1 MRRYWIPAF
10 AGMTTN
16 LRQEVLMSKI
26 SILPDLLIN
35 KIAAGEVIERPA
47 SVVRELVD
55 NAIDA
60 GATDIEVEV
69 LHGGK
74 KLIKV
79 SDNGCGMDR
88 EDAVMCFERHA
99 TSKIKTEEEL
109 FDISTLGFRGEALPA
124 IASVS
129 KITLSTSPADADC
142 GTKVEIGAAHKK
154 EISDAPPVRG
164 TMIEVRDIFYNTPA
178 RRKFLKTNP
187 TELTHII
194 DTVVQKA
201 FAYPGIAFRLLHNN
215 SEVLNAASASD
226 IKERF
231 GQLYGD
237 EMAGEFINVKK
248 ESKAITVNG
257 FTSSPDFTR
266 AARSHQLIFI
276 NRRPVK
282 NTTVNHA
289 VYNAYDNQI
298 PGGRHPAYFLFI
310 DIDPRSVDV
319 NVHPAKREVKFER
332 PDEIHRFVRAA
343 VYEAL
348 NPGHVID
355 VTAPSV
361 FQRSGFQRS
370 TGYQNIQRDYPAVSE
385 PVSGILNSNSQT
397 DIFTSGITPDVPSFF
412 HIGESFIATATN
424 DGLLIIDQH
433 AAHERIMYEKFLKK
447 TAIESE
453 PLFLPLRI
461 ELPVKEY
468 SIIIK
473 HRDILRGLGMD
484 VEEFGGNNVIIRSIP
499 RTLNKADARGLLLNV
514 AEGIL
519 EEETSGISRDITEES
534 LLKNIAARIACHKSV
549 RGSEQL
555 SNEELSRMMSDLDK
569 ADEPDRCP
577 HGRPTRIYLSLDDL
591 KKMFKR
597 K

>member
-1 MRRYWIPAF
+1 
-10 AGMTTN
+10 
-16 LRQEVLMSKI
+16 MSII
-26 SILPDLLIN
+26 SVLPDLLIN

-47 SVVRELVD
+47 SVVRELID
-55 NAIDA
+55 NAVDA
-60 GATDIEVEV
+60 GATEIEVDV

-88 EDAVMCFERHA
+88 EDALMCFERHA

-129 KITLSTSPADADC
+129 KITLTTATAGADY
-142 GTKVEIGAAHKK
+142 GIKVEIGPNHKK
-154 EISDAPPVRG
+154 EISDTPPVRG
-164 TMIEVRDIFYNTPA
+164 TTMEVRDIFYNTPA

-187 TELTHII
+187 TELSHIT

-201 FAYPGIAFRLLHNN
+201 FAYPGIAFRLINNN
-215 SEVLNAASASD
+215 SELLNAAYASD
-226 IKERF
+226 IKGRF
-231 GQLYGD
+231 RQLYGD
-237 EMAGEFINVKK
+237 EMAGEFLDVKK
-248 ESKAITVNG
+248 DSKAIKVHG

-266 AARSHQLIFI
+266 AGRSHQLIFI

-282 NTTVNHA
+282 NPTVNHA
-289 VYNAYDNQI
+289 VYNAYDNLI
-298 PGGRHPAYFLFI
+298 PSGRHPAYFLFI
-310 DIDPRSVDV
+310 DIDPRNVDV

-332 PDEIHRFVRAA
+332 PDDIHRFVRAA

-348 NPGHVID
+348 NPGHEINVSSSS
-355 VTAPSV
+355 A
-361 FQRSGFQRS
+361 FQGAGFKRSM
-370 TGYQNIQRDYPAVSE
+370 GYQNIPRNYPAVSE
-385 PVSGILNSNSQT
+385 PVSGIFNNNSQT
-397 DIFTSGITPDVPSFF
+397 DIFTSGITPDIASFF

-447 TAIESE
+447 TSIESE

-468 SIIIK
+468 GIIIR
-473 HRDILRGLGMD
+473 HRDILHSLGID
-484 VEEFGGNNVIIRSIP
+484 IEEFGGNNIIIRSIP
-499 RTLNKADARGLLLNV
+499 RAVNKADAKGLILDV
-514 AEGIL
+514 ASGIL
-519 EEETSGISRDITEES
+519 EEETSGISSGITGDN

-549 RGSEQL
+549 RGSEHL